1 MFSFEVAF
9 SRSFWW
15 NSVRNCRVKGWTL
28 KTQRKIEPV
37 TSSRVQ
43 RGRLCG
49 VDFWLGNKAT
59 VSKKSRQINTVF
71 PWKFELRLVWSW
83 IQSRNFQENS
93 SICLEKSAAKSKKQK
108 KVFFSWNC
116 SGAESV
122 ATLAAFSLAETAA
135 VLSAKKNSS
144 IRRCLSDRK
153 WKNLM
158 KA

>member
-1 MFSFEVAF
+1 MFSFELAF

-83 IQSRNFQENS
+83 YRAEIFKKTVQYVLKNQLQKVRNKKFFSREIVVVQKALLPWLLQLSRNCC
-93 SICLEKSAAKSKKQK
+93 CLVCQK
-108 KVFFSWNC
+108 KIRQFADVFLTEN
-116 SGAESV
+116 ER
-122 ATLAAFSLAETAA
+122 
-135 VLSAKKNSS
+135 
-144 IRRCLSDRK
+144 I
-153 WKNLM
+153 
-158 KA
+158 